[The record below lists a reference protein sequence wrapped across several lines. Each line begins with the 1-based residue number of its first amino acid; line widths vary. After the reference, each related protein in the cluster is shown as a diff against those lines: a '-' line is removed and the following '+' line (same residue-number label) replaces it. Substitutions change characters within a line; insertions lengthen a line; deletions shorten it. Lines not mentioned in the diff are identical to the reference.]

1 MDFSTE
7 CQAGRIVDYL
17 RSLNRRSALPGGA
30 MQALCASL
38 GAVSTAA
45 ALPKSFGQGLN
56 CW

>member
-1 MDFSTE
+1 MDFSVE